1 MQLNILKVFEDA
13 LEEAAVPAKQKRKFS
28 RFRKKQESKNT
39 NGPPDITL
47 DESLEA
53 ARESINKFLNNKF
66 DEARDIVEPL

>member
-1 MQLNILKVFEDA
+1 MQLNMLKVFEDA

-28 RFRKKQESKNT
+28 RFRKKHESKNT
-39 NGPPDITL
+39 NSPPDITL

>member
-1 MQLNILKVFEDA
+1 MQLNMLKVFEDA
-13 LEEAAVPAKQKRKFS
+13 LEEATVPAKQKRKFS
-28 RFRKKQESKNT
+28 RFLKKQESKNT
-39 NGPPDITL
+39 NVSPDITL

>member
-1 MQLNILKVFEDA
+1 MQLNMLKVFEDA

-28 RFRKKQESKNT
+28 RFRKKESKTT

>member
-39 NGPPDITL
+39 NGTPDITL